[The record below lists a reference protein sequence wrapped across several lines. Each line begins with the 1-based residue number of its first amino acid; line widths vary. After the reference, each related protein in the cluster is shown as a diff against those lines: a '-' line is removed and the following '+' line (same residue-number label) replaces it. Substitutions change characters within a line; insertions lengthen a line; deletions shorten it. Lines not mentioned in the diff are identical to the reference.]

1 MPLPVCFRDEN
12 EKSKFEEVYA
22 DINRRTAK
30 SGNLILEI
38 CKSHVHCNPV
48 TETRPKRKKRPFLVT
63 STPRRPS
70 KSTQRRKKRNQHSW
84 AAATTAAQSHSNQP
98 DASAGVSIIAPVEI
112 NQSMISHMSTS
123 NRSEEITQ
131 NMSDTMVYIWYM

>member
-1 MPLPVCFRDEN
+1 MNYDHVTGDFNFDTKSVRMPLPVCFRDEN

-63 STPRRPS
+63 STPRDDDH
-70 KSTQRRKKRNQHSW
+70 QRVPNVVRSVINTVGRQQQQQLKV
-84 AAATTAAQSHSNQP
+84 T
-98 DASAGVSIIAPVEI
+98 VI
-112 NQSMISHMSTS
+112 NQM
-123 NRSEEITQ
+123 RVLEFL
-131 NMSDTMVYIWYM
+131 